1 MKKNMKKQRLRS
13 HRTEQCEWYIGYRSA
28 LIRISSL
35 LNLSVPFG
43 INNTFMRNLLIVL
56 AVLVSLVAAQ
66 GGGGDGEGLG
76 DIILAVLEITF
87 KIIVEILR
95 VTPDF
100 VIEAAV
106 EAMLSPS
113 TTSGKAITN
122 GTINTTLGLDSESL
136 QESEWDLRSCFATI
150 VLVTILVLVLYCAI
164 SQINEIEAE
173 KK

>member
-43 INNTFMRNLLIVL
+43 INNTSMRNLLIVL

-95 VTPDF
+95 ATPDF

-122 GTINTTLGLDSESL
+122 GTINTTLGDSEYL
-136 QESEWDLRSCFATI
+136 QESEWNLRSCFATI

-164 SQINEIEAE
+164 SQIKEIEAE

>member
-1 MKKNMKKQRLRS
+1 
-13 HRTEQCEWYIGYRSA
+13 
-28 LIRISSL
+28 
-35 LNLSVPFG
+35 
-43 INNTFMRNLLIVL
+43 MRNLLIVL

-95 VTPDF
+95 ATPDF

-122 GTINTTLGLDSESL
+122 GTINTTLGDSEYL

-164 SQINEIEAE
+164 SQIKEIEAE

>member
-1 MKKNMKKQRLRS
+1 
-13 HRTEQCEWYIGYRSA
+13 
-28 LIRISSL
+28 
-35 LNLSVPFG
+35 
-43 INNTFMRNLLIVL
+43 MRNLLIVL

-95 VTPDF
+95 ATPDF

-122 GTINTTLGLDSESL
+122 GTINTTLGDSEYL
-136 QESEWDLRSCFATI
+136 QESEWNLRSCFATI